1 LKENGSGNINFGQKK
16 VQSKEC
22 YREKEKN
29 HIIINGSLLQGDIK
43 EEQIKEIQIKK
54 VEIKLLFFTD
64 DMIIFV

>member
-1 LKENGSGNINFGQKK
+1 MEVAILILDRKK
-16 VQSKEC
+16 FRARNVIGK
-22 YREKEKN
+22 KKKN

-64 DMIIFV
+64 DMIVFV